1 MSKKQKQNENVKQ
14 RNIHVLEII
23 EKGSGGPMK
32 DRKKEKS
39 KKACRGKMD
48 EVD

>member
-1 MSKKQKQNENVKQ
+1 MSKKQKQNESVKQ

-32 DRKKEKS
+32 NRKKEKN
-39 KKACRGKMD
+39 KKVCRERID